1 MDVTAYGP
9 KMIPK
14 RFAGGSLVAQ
24 TGSKMPQA
32 SVIHLRYEK
41 EPTQEFHFHHAALV
55 QPLRQ
60 MDKKRLTL
68 GLGIAVVAAGFVVA
82 RGCLSSPQSGAGAG
96 KNGSGAE
103 AARDKPARPTG
114 PAGPISI
121 VVDAGPMEAGAEKG
135 PDVFFS
141 AKWGGG
147 RMDELGHSRPS
158 EANPEAPMSLTVDGQ
173 GRMYVLDQVNG
184 RVLRVGADGKPLGVI
199 PLKQQE
205 AAQDIAIAKD
215 GSVAVL
221 DRYSSKSVVMYDQQG
236 NPLGEIQLQGEGLEE
251 TGLATGLFVDGNDVY
266 VEKEHGPLVRVG
278 TTDGKPATDR
288 GEIPGRPSRDG
299 TIFINAGVIDVA
311 AGRMYVSAIDRA
323 TMQHRFTRELRQ
335 GAAIHGILMLDSDK
349 LGTIYLATQLDQ
361 NGSEVVIL
369 TCLEP
374 LKGFPTGNV
383 QLPVNTLP
391 EETFRDFAV
400 LDDGGVIY
408 SVRTEQGVSYQRYD
422 CP

>member
-1 MDVTAYGP
+1 
-9 KMIPK
+9 MITQ
-14 RFAGGSLVAQ
+14 GGSA
-24 TGSKMPQA
+24 SPQA
-32 SVIHLRYEK
+32 PVIHHRGKK
-41 EPTQEFHFHHAALV
+41 ERTQEFHLHAEALV
-55 QPLRQ
+55 QPPRH
-60 MDKKRLTL
+60 MDKKHVTL
-68 GLGIAVVAAGFVVA
+68 GLGIAVVALGFVVA
-82 RGCLSSPQSGAGAG
+82 RGCLSSPQSGPATNKQQAGADV
-96 KNGSGAE
+96 AH
-103 AARDKPARPTG
+103 DKPSRPTG
-114 PAGPISI
+114 PAGPVTI
-121 VVDAGPMEAGAEKG
+121 VVDAGPAEAGAEKG

-147 RMDELGHSRPS
+147 SINELGHSRPS
-158 EANPEAPMSLTVDGQ
+158 EANPEAPMSLTLDAQ

-184 RVLRVGADGKPLGVI
+184 RILKVGPDGKPQGVI

-215 GSVAVL
+215 GNVAVL

-299 TIFINAGVIDVA
+299 TIFVNAGVIDVA

-335 GAAIHGILMLDSDK
+335 GAAIHGILMLDTDK

-361 NGSEVVIL
+361 NGSEVLIL

-374 LKGFPTGNV
+374 LKGYPTGSV